1 MNRSIKIYLTNGT
14 TKIATFTYE
23 GLHDLS
29 QLLAPVMTSEH
40 DGDEG
45 ASTTYGL
52 RVAIGHTQKQAKDE
66 RLTIVSATKSLK
78 WHDNT
83 PFEGNYD
90 SIYYALVDGINE
102 AIANFNNN

>member
-29 QLLAPVMTSEH
+29 QLLAPLLFH
-40 DGDEG
+40 DGEEG
-45 ASTTYGL
+45 ATPTCGL

-66 RLTIVSATKSLK
+66 RLTIVSPTKSLK
-78 WHDNT
+78 WHNDE
-83 PFEGNYD
+83 PFDGSYD